1 LESKVKGEASRHPPH
16 EVKFV
21 FRRKYLTDYS
31 LIACNALKTVGV
43 VLFGRIWEHLNV
55 GTPKEPI
62 ELIDIGASLHD
73 G

>member
-1 LESKVKGEASRHPPH
+1 LKFKVKGEVSRHPPH

-21 FRRKYLTDYS
+21 FRRKHLTDYS

-43 VLFGRIWEHLNV
+43 VLFWRIWVHLNV
-55 GTPKEPI
+55 RTSEEPI
-62 ELIDIGASLHD
+62 ELIDVGATLHD